1 MDATTTAAQVT
12 DLVQTAAATGAD
24 PANLAGLTEQAA
36 DPSFIHAL
44 ASFMNDGGV
53 FMWII
58 LAIWLFG
65 ICISV
70 ERIKSIISYDINGSS
85 LMAKIKKHVLLNEVQ
100 DAIQLCS
107 NSNALLCQVMRAG
120 LKRANQTKEQIR
132 DAIDSSILESLPK
145 LDKRMN
151 YLGLIANV
159 STLIG
164 LLGTIQGL
172 IQSFAAVA
180 DANPAD
186 KAKLL
191 ANGIAVA
198 MNTTALGLVSAIT
211 IMVIHSILMS
221 KSEKIIA
228 EIEEN
233 STKLVDLLGT
243 KHNHAAA
250 SSSRPSATNNS
261 TPAPGIP
268 VTPKVA

>member
-1 MDATTTAAQVT
+1 MDATTTAAQAT
-12 DLVQTAAATGAD
+12 DIATTAATTVD
-24 PANLAGLTEQAA
+24 PANLAGLTEQAT
-36 DPSFIHAL
+36 DPGFLHAA

-53 FMWII
+53 FMWVIF
-58 LAIWLFG
+58 AIWCVG

-70 ERIKSIISYDINGSS
+70 ERIKAIISFDINGST

-100 DAIQLCS
+100 EAIQLCS
-107 NSNALLCQVMRAG
+107 NSNALLCQVMRSG

-132 DAIDSSILESLPK
+132 DAIDASILEALPK

-186 KAKLL
+186 KARLL

-198 MNTTALGLVSAIT
+198 MNTTALGLVSAIS
-211 IMVIHSILMS
+211 IMVIHTILTS
-221 KSEKIIA
+221 KSEKIIG

-243 KHNHAAA
+243 KHNHAGVAHTKT
-250 SSSRPSATNNS
+250 PSS
-261 TPAPGIP
+261 TPKIP
-268 VTPKVA
+268 ATPEAA

>member
-1 MDATTTAAQVT
+1 MDATTTAAQAT
-12 DLVQTAAATGAD
+12 DIATTAAAAVASD
-24 PANLAGLTEQAA
+24 PATIADLTQQATG
-36 DPSFIHAL
+36 PGFLHAA

-58 LAIWLFG
+58 FAIWCVG

-70 ERIKSIISYDINGSS
+70 ERIKAIITFDINGSA
-85 LMAKIKKHVLLNEVQ
+85 LMGKIKKHVLLNEVQ
-100 DAIQLCS
+100 EAIQLCS

-145 LDKRMN
+145 LDKRMS

-159 STLIG
+159 STLLG

-186 KAKLL
+186 KARLL

-198 MNTTALGLVSAIT
+198 MNTTALGLVSAIS
-211 IMVIHSILMS
+211 IMVIHTILMS
-221 KSEKIIA
+221 KSEKIIGD
-228 EIEEN
+228 IEEN

-243 KHNHAAA
+243 KHNHAGV
-250 SSSRPSATNNS
+250 SNTRPSNT
-261 TPAPGIP
+261 TPNADVPLP
-268 VTPKVA
+268 AAPKVA